1 METKNKVATTNNQ
14 VAVQKPFSVFMDTVG
29 NKLVSKTLVDPKRSS
44 QFIANL
50 VSAVS
55 SNPTLGE
62 CDQTSIV
69 SAALQAESLH
79 FPINNSLGYVYLVPF
94 NDKKANLK
102 KAQFQIGYKGYIQLA
117 IRSGQY
123 KDINVVEVKDGE
135 LGAFDPLNGQAFNWI
150 PNYIERKKLKTIG
163 YVGQLELVNGFKK
176 QLYISYDEMLDHAD
190 TYSQAFDKNIYLKL
204 QKGEKVQDAWKYSSF
219 WYKNFDEMAKKT
231 VIRQLLSKWGIMSVE
246 MQDAYIKD
254 QTEMKADGSYDYIDS
269 KFNSQTTEDV
279 REQQEEQTASVKVDP
294 ITAEIIEE
302 SPEEKYNKVIDKFIN
317 KKEEQKQEIN
327 NDWMN

>member
-1 METKNKVATTNNQ
+1 
-14 VAVQKPFSVFMDTVG
+14 
-29 NKLVSKTLVDPKRSS
+29 
-44 QFIANL
+44 
-50 VSAVS
+50 
-55 SNPTLGE
+55 
-62 CDQTSIV
+62 
-69 SAALQAESLH
+69 
-79 FPINNSLGYVYLVPF
+79 
-94 NDKKANLK
+94 
-102 KAQFQIGYKGYIQLA
+102 
-117 IRSGQY
+117 
-123 KDINVVEVKDGE
+123 
-135 LGAFDPLNGQAFNWI
+135 
-150 PNYIERKKLKTIG
+150 
-163 YVGQLELVNGFKK
+163 
-176 QLYISYDEMLDHAD
+176 MLDHAD
-190 TYSQAFDKNIYLKL
+190 TYSQAFDKSIYLKL
-204 QKGEKVQDAWKYSSF
+204 QRGEKVQDAWKYSSF

-302 SPEEKYNKVIDKFIN
+302 SPEEKSNKVIDKFIN